1 MTQTRIKH
9 RVTPID
15 QVKNQLTDAM
25 AHAVERPHPD
35 VSKDNSPK
43 LDALILRDT
52 VENVL
57 PLNLSDLAVDMEAL
71 KSEMPLIDDPQF
83 QLLDGVPREGYLMAL
98 AFETGRRY
106 MLLMACQ
113 LLAEEVEIMPA
124 VTETGPP
131 TPVLEA

>member
-1 MTQTRIKH
+1 MSQTRIKKDTIH
-9 RVTPID
+9 
-15 QVKNQLTDAM
+15 QVKNQLAEAM

-35 VSKDNSPK
+35 VARDNSPK

-52 VENVL
+52 IENVM
-57 PLNLSDLAVDMEAL
+57 PLNLSDLAHELEAI
-71 KSEMPLIDDPQF
+71 KGEMPFIDDPNWN
-83 QLLDGVPREGYLMAL
+83 LLDGVPREGYLMAL
-98 AFETGRRY
+98 AFEVGRRY

-124 VTETGPP
+124 ITETGPP

>member
-1 MTQTRIKH
+1 MTHTRIKH

-15 QVKNQLTDAM
+15 QVKNHVTDAM

-71 KSEMPLIDDPQF
+71 IYELPFINDPQF

-113 LLAEEVEIMPA
+113 LLAEEVEVMPA

>member
-1 MTQTRIKH
+1 MTKTRIKH
-9 RVTPID
+9 TVTLID

-25 AHAVERPHPD
+25 AHAVEQPHPY
-35 VSKDNSPK
+35 VSKDNSPV

-71 KSEMPLIDDPQF
+71 KSEMPFIDDPQF

-98 AFETGRRY
+98 AFEAGRRY
-106 MLLMACQ
+106 MLLMACE
-113 LLAEEVEIMPA
+113 LLSEEVEIMPA

>member
-15 QVKNQLTDAM
+15 QVKNHLTDAM

-43 LDALILRDT
+43 LDALILRST
-52 VENVL
+52 VENVI
-57 PLNLSDLAVDMEAL
+57 PLNLSDLAIEMEAL
-71 KSEMPLIDDPQF
+71 KGEMPFIDDPQF

-106 MLLMACQ
+106 MLLMACE
-113 LLAEEVEIMPA
+113 LLSEEVEIMPSI
-124 VTETGPP
+124 TETGPP